1 MRKGLM
7 VAFFAVA
14 LFIAGIA
21 GSVSADDQKG
31 LVNVKVGDLCLACGN
46 DILITD
52 VVDIVATVC
61 PNVDVDAIQVIVGT
75 IASGDTDQTTVCK
88 TLFGQKVVVFNNH

>member
-1 MRKGLM
+1 MRSKRLM
-7 VAFFAVA
+7 MACFAVV
-14 LFIAGIA
+14 LCIGSIV
-21 GSVSADDQKG
+21 GSVSADDQQG
-31 LVNVKVGDLCLACGN
+31 LVNVKVGDLCVACGN

-75 IASGDTDQTTVCK
+75 IASGDTDQATVCK
-88 TLFGQKVVVFNNH
+88 TLFGQKVVVFNH